1 MKAEGGAGDGKKNEG
16 RCILVGIRIDG
27 NGRDL
32 LNWALAKVAEP
43 DDRVIA
49 IHVYRD
55 SDLRNTSTL
64 SLVNSLDACLQEY
77 EALCNLKKVA
87 LVGRVSRGNSI
98 RKILVR
104 EAEICSATTVVVGIC
119 KASAFGFT
127 SDRLRTA
134 MFFRGSLSLAKFCAN
149 KLSPT
154 TTTVIAV
161 HDGKLIF
168 ERVAVAP
175 TSGVKADA
183 KPKGGCSRRL
193 KKAGTEKKVLMPS
206 SKVKPEIGTSNSSS
220 TEKSG
225 LDVKM
230 DMLQQSSQVSVQNDL
245 TNSKISE
252 TEAYPVCEQ
261 SEETVPALVSPTPR
275 ISPHEKP
282 GWPLLRRSIS
292 DIPEISGDDDARK
305 MSVVQWV
312 MSLPS
317 RSLPSTPQS
326 LTEINITENTFKQEP
341 YTSVVVPKNLEIHM
355 NSNASNIRRF
365 SRKELQDSADQFS
378 QDNMIGKGGS
388 SSVYKGSLCDGKPVA
403 IKVSKS
409 SKEAWKDFLL
419 EVSIITNLK
428 HDNIVPLTGVCI
440 EDDDLISVYGYLSN
454 GSLEENLHGTKPP
467 LPWDLTDFDLAIWA
481 PTTSYATHND
491 VVGTFGY
498 LAPEYFMYGKVSE
511 KIDVYS
517 FGVVLLELLTGRKP
531 IDGESPKGQE
541 SLVMWATPMLER
553 GDAAGM
559 LDPNLDGKYDEAQ
572 MQRMVL
578 AASLCITRAA
588 RLRPHMSQV
597 LNLLKGEEDFSALA
611 ESQASSPKEL
621 ENQDEEAYP
630 ASDVQSHLGLAFL
643 DIEDDASFSSMEQG
657 YHNSIEEYLKGRWSR
672 SSSFD

>member
-1 MKAEGGAGDGKKNEG
+1 
-16 RCILVGIRIDG
+16 
-27 NGRDL
+27 
-32 LNWALAKVAEP
+32 
-43 DDRVIA
+43 
-49 IHVYRD
+49 
-55 SDLRNTSTL
+55 
-64 SLVNSLDACLQEY
+64 
-77 EALCNLKKVA
+77 
-87 LVGRVSRGNSI
+87 
-98 RKILVR
+98 
-104 EAEICSATTVVVGIC
+104 
-119 KASAFGFT
+119 
-127 SDRLRTA
+127 
-134 MFFRGSLSLAKFCAN
+134 
-149 KLSPT
+149 
-154 TTTVIAV
+154 
-161 HDGKLIF
+161 
-168 ERVAVAP
+168 
-175 TSGVKADA
+175 
-183 KPKGGCSRRL
+183 
-193 KKAGTEKKVLMPS
+193 MPS
-206 SKVKPEIGTSNSSS
+206 SKVKPEIGTPNSSS

-230 DMLQQSSQVSVQNDL
+230 DMLQQSLQVSVQNDL

-252 TEAYPVCEQ
+252 KEAYPVCEQ
-261 SEETVPALVSPTPR
+261 SEETVPALVSSKPR
-275 ISPHEKP
+275 KSSHEKP

-292 DIPEISGDDDARK
+292 DIPEILGDDDPRK

-326 LTEINITENTFKQEP
+326 PTEINITENTFKQEP
-341 YTSVVVPKNLEIHM
+341 YPSIVVPKNLEILM

-365 SRKELQDSADQFS
+365 SRKELQDSTDQFS

-388 SSVYKGSLCDGKPVA
+388 SCVYKGSLCDGKPVA

-419 EVSIITNLK
+419 EVSIITALK

-440 EDDDLISVYGYLSN
+440 EDDDLISVYGYLSK
-454 GSLEENLHGTKPP
+454 GSLEENLHGTKPS
-467 LPWDLTDFDLAIWA
+467 LPWDVRFKVAIGVADALNYLHGGSSRPVIHRDVKSSNILLSDKFEPELTDFGLAIWA
-481 PTTSYATHND
+481 PTTSYTTHND

-553 GDAAGM
+553 GDVAGI

-588 RLRPHMSQV
+588 RLRPHMIQV

-643 DIEDDASFSSMEQG
+643 DIEDDASFSSMEQV